1 MADTAEIH
9 KKAKLAD
16 ITKKLEKAE
25 GELEV
30 VRSKEFKEKEKR
42 IKLTEKAIRLESRD
56 LGQEL
61 KDSLLDPIR
70 QLTSVIPKPLRIL
83 GLMGWRKLM
92 SIGKG
97 IGRGKQAD
105 SSRAREET
113 VEKIKAAKV
122 LPFPG
127 QAPAIPA
134 QTPSLLRSA
143 RAEAIGREMST
154 TGYYKGQIRAATA
167 MIPFAGKLGKEM
179 QKRGGFIGKKV
190 GGMLGMEDDKAGYW
204 PVDAKKTARWVTLGT
219 NFYKAGLRKGIWVR
233 IRGLDPS
240 RLRENLLEKGQKAGP
255 LALLGKDKKKDDEG
269 GLSLW
274 DLITGVALWKMLKP
288 YIIKIAAAIAG
299 ILGLKGLASAIK
311 KLNTKTST
319 LKSPGPSSSSRPHW
333 WGPPGW
339 DTKEAQAQRKAA
351 RKEAQAQRKAA
362 RWAKLRAILSR
373 GTGSFAGGD
382 AAPHSANRGWF
393 GKLADKPPVAA
404 AADALPNEILK
415 KVEPKSKWV
424 EYGKKIGKLAAW
436 LSWIGTGGLA
446 VWGAADADKILDKDP
461 EDVDWKDRLA
471 AGAARAF
478 EGVSLGLAPEKV
490 TAPNILGDKAQTE
503 KKEKIQLEFY
513 QRQIAEGD
521 PIWAG
526 GESGFFNWPSMMYGE
541 GSANISE
548 KYEEKLKDFRVWF
561 EKDGKT
567 YQKEYLKQFP
577 EADWAE
583 AAAAVV
589 ERYKELQLKGVQKV
603 EVIKQTPVNVDNIDE
618 IPVSNVNPYG
628 AENAGALKR
637 GEEWTAHKEKWN
649 LSDDEFSS
657 WRREKMRSWSPPPE
671 SVVDDPVTEK
681 PESLWGKIKSWIPG
695 FAQGGTIPTG
705 SIGLTGEAGPELAVS
720 PSLPKSRLVDFAKY
734 DMETI
739 PGRRAFYK
747 DASWEDWLSRWGPS
761 GELKLLEM
769 YDMHLGWMADWNKD
783 RTENIAKY
791 SKLSQGMSLEQAKRL
806 MRDKNATVEE
816 AMDHA
821 RFLVGDWSSTSIKTT
836 MNAQNEAKE
845 DFLDFVYGITISASA
860 AANTISGS
868 KGGHDYFKETI
879 TKWTEVI
886 NALGDL
892 TTSTIGMTTEWVPDV
907 VAGRTMKSGST
918 KTTIID
924 EFDEQSYIERMMGVP
939 GKPIL
944 EYAKGGKL
952 PMGRFGIVG
961 EAGPELVR
969 GPATII
975 PLTGKFAGKFAD
987 GGIIPSQQI
996 GLVGESGSEMMISG
1010 TPKDLQATSAVMTG
1024 ISAGGNAVVIQNISP
1039 STVTNTTSSNSSTNV
1054 SMGRGGSND
1063 PFTNKQRNHGFV

>member
-1 MADTAEIH
+1 
-9 KKAKLAD
+9 
-16 ITKKLEKAE
+16 
-25 GELEV
+25 
-30 VRSKEFKEKEKR
+30 
-42 IKLTEKAIRLESRD
+42 
-56 LGQEL
+56 
-61 KDSLLDPIR
+61 
-70 QLTSVIPKPLRIL
+70 
-83 GLMGWRKLM
+83 
-92 SIGKG
+92 
-97 IGRGKQAD
+97 
-105 SSRAREET
+105 
-113 VEKIKAAKV
+113 
-122 LPFPG
+122 
-127 QAPAIPA
+127 
-134 QTPSLLRSA
+134 
-143 RAEAIGREMST
+143 
-154 TGYYKGQIRAATA
+154 
-167 MIPFAGKLGKEM
+167 
-179 QKRGGFIGKKV
+179 
-190 GGMLGMEDDKAGYW
+190 
-204 PVDAKKTARWVTLGT
+204 
-219 NFYKAGLRKGIWVR
+219 
-233 IRGLDPS
+233 
-240 RLRENLLEKGQKAGP
+240 
-255 LALLGKDKKKDDEG
+255 
-269 GLSLW
+269 
-274 DLITGVALWKMLKP
+274 
-288 YIIKIAAAIAG
+288 
-299 ILGLKGLASAIK
+299 
-311 KLNTKTST
+311 
-319 LKSPGPSSSSRPHW
+319 
-333 WGPPGW
+333 
-339 DTKEAQAQRKAA
+339 
-351 RKEAQAQRKAA
+351 
-362 RWAKLRAILSR
+362 
-373 GTGSFAGGD
+373 
-382 AAPHSANRGWF
+382 
-393 GKLADKPPVAA
+393 
-404 AADALPNEILK
+404 
-415 KVEPKSKWV
+415 
-424 EYGKKIGKLAAW
+424 
-436 LSWIGTGGLA
+436 
-446 VWGAADADKILDKDP
+446 
-461 EDVDWKDRLA
+461 
-471 AGAARAF
+471 
-478 EGVSLGLAPEKV
+478 
-490 TAPNILGDKAQTE
+490 
-503 KKEKIQLEFY
+503 
-513 QRQIAEGD
+513 
-521 PIWAG
+521 
-526 GESGFFNWPSMMYGE
+526 
-541 GSANISE
+541 
-548 KYEEKLKDFRVWF
+548 
-561 EKDGKT
+561 
-567 YQKEYLKQFP
+567 
-577 EADWAE
+577 
-583 AAAAVV
+583 
-589 ERYKELQLKGVQKV
+589 
-603 EVIKQTPVNVDNIDE
+603 
-618 IPVSNVNPYG
+618 
-628 AENAGALKR
+628 
-637 GEEWTAHKEKWN
+637 
-649 LSDDEFSS
+649 
-657 WRREKMRSWSPPPE
+657 
-671 SVVDDPVTEK
+671 
-681 PESLWGKIKSWIPG
+681 
-695 FAQGGTIPTG
+695 
-705 SIGLTGEAGPELAVS
+705 
-720 PSLPKSRLVDFAKY
+720 LVDFAKY

-868 KGGHDYFKETI
+868 KGDHDYFKETI